1 LFLQICVDINKLYSM
16 YVFPLKEILPN
27 FNEKNNIA
35 NVDAVANKWISR
47 RQVFPR
53 FYNFK
58 QNW

>member
-1 LFLQICVDINKLYSM
+1 M